1 MISTIFQQRT
11 ILSKFADR
19 GRGTQR
25 YTIRASHHNV
35 SSFRMTSQ
43 CTRIMFQR
51 QTRQMLHRVRICVG
65 LLGE

>member
-1 MISTIFQQRT
+1 
-11 ILSKFADR
+11 
-19 GRGTQR
+19 
-25 YTIRASHHNV
+25 
-35 SSFRMTSQ
+35 MTSQ